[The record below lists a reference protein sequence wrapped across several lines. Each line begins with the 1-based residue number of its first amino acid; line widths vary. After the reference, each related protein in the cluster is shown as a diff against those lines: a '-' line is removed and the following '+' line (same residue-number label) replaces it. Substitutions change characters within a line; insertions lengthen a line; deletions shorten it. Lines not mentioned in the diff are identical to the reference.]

1 MFVVLI
7 STFAV
12 SLSYFVVFVSI
23 AFNLILLITGL
34 LSTGGFSARDFD
46 FIFFSWK
53 MSNYKMYITLF

>member
-46 FIFFSWK
+46 FIFFSW
-53 MSNYKMYITLF
+53 